1 MLGENGTQVTS
12 KTLTNRPGYRID
24 VENPAPGVR
33 PGQLH
38 LQDAAGGKYLY
49 NFETGAF
56 DGIPN
61 ALVKQIASDP
71 AVARAIAT
79 GSRYLGL
86 AP

>member
-1 MLGENGTQVTS
+1 
-12 KTLTNRPGYRID
+12 
-24 VENPAPGVR
+24 VR